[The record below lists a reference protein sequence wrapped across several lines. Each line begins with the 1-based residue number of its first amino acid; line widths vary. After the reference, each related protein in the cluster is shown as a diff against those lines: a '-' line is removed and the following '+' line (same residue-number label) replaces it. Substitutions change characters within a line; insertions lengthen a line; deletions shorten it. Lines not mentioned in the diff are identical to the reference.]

1 VSPPTNSDLEK
12 ERQTQSQRE
21 KKKKKDTTPRIVEL
35 PETIPLFPRLPPAV
49 YYFFDSP
56 TPTNPKT
63 NKTYNAFE

>member
-21 KKKKKDTTPRIVEL
+21 KKKKKGHKTPRIV
-35 PETIPLFPRLPPAV
+35 ETIPLFPRLPPAV
-49 YYFFDSP
+49 YYFFDSL
-56 TPTNPKT
+56 TPTSPKT